1 MKYNFD
7 EIIERRNT
15 NALNTDGF
23 RGYIFHAGP
32 EKVFPFK
39 DEEFIRMW
47 VADMEFATP
56 PEIRDAMKAR
66 IDKKIFGYSG
76 VYDSEYYDIFS
87 KWCKDMYDWEFPQ
100 EQLRFSA
107 GIIPAL

>member
-7 EIIERRNT
+7 EQIDRRNT

-32 EKVFPFK
+32 EKVFPYK

-47 VADMEFATP
+47 VADMEF
-56 PEIRDAMKAR
+56 DASPAIQKRLQRHLQSAR
-66 IDKKIFGYSG
+66 
-76 VYDSEYYDIFS
+76 
-87 KWCKDMYDWEFPQ
+87 Q
-100 EQLRFSA
+100 
-107 GIIPAL
+107 

>member
-7 EIIERRNT
+7 EQIDRRNT

-32 EKVFPFK
+32 EMVFPYK

-47 VADMEFATP
+47 R
-56 PEIRDAMKAR
+56 IWNLQRHLQSAR
-66 IDKKIFGYSG
+66 
-76 VYDSEYYDIFS
+76 
-87 KWCKDMYDWEFPQ
+87 Q
-100 EQLRFSA
+100 
-107 GIIPAL
+107 